1 MPPVSQIGHT
11 TLDPEVIESLFFV
24 EYNKVLKEAE
34 TDLTYL
40 NNIRQSKQFGLRQ
53 LRKELG
59 CGK

>member
-11 TLDPEVIESLFFV
+11 TLDLVIESYFV